1 MEANQVETFLK
12 LFMVTWQMARIY
24 ELKHPKFITAMDT
37 LYDNLTLILE
47 QRQEL
52 VVGIFGD
59 ELASGEDIFFEFS
72 KKVIAS
78 IDHLKNMGIEK
89 ITFTCDLQK
98 QELIEF
104 IAFLLTSNDEL
115 DRPAQEYLTLRGI
128 TRINV
133 DKLKASEGHRK
144 IKVKDVDI
152 KISHYR
158 ACVEN
163 SANIFEELLESG
175 AIDSLRLQFIS
186 RDIVKYFI
194 GDHRIFIELA
204 KIKGHDLATF
214 SHLLNVSA
222 LSVYFAYKLGFSRQD
237 CLDLG
242 TAGLFHDIGKLFITK
257 TILQKPNRLNSD
269 EFLKVKSHAVI
280 GAEILIPHRKV
291 ITEVPAL
298 VAFEHHRNFDG
309 SGYPKLPFVVK
320 SHLASLI
327 VSICDVYDALTSRRT
342 YKADYPPEAIYK
354 LMMRQRGTRY
364 HPELLDIFFKI
375 MGVWPKSSI
384 VKLNDSRIAIV
395 REINEDE
402 IFSPKVEVV
411 SSEPC
416 GLIDL
421 SKETDL
427 KIEKTLNTLFEG
439 QEYLERL

>member
-1 MEANQVETFLK
+1 M
-12 LFMVTWQMARIY
+12 
-24 ELKHPKFITAMDT
+24 
-37 LYDNLTLILE
+37 
-47 QRQEL
+47 
-52 VVGIFGD
+52 
-59 ELASGEDIFFEFS
+59 
-72 KKVIAS
+72 
-78 IDHLKNMGIEK
+78 
-89 ITFTCDLQK
+89 
-98 QELIEF
+98 
-104 IAFLLTSNDEL
+104 
-115 DRPAQEYLTLRGI
+115 
-128 TRINV
+128 
-133 DKLKASEGHRK
+133 
-144 IKVKDVDI
+144 
-152 KISHYR
+152 
-158 ACVEN
+158 
-163 SANIFEELLESG
+163 
-175 AIDSLRLQFIS
+175 
-186 RDIVKYFI
+186 
-194 GDHRIFIELA
+194 
-204 KIKGHDLATF
+204 
-214 SHLLNVSA
+214 
-222 LSVYFAYKLGFSRQD
+222 
-237 CLDLG
+237 
-242 TAGLFHDIGKLFITK
+242 
-257 TILQKPNRLNSD
+257 
-269 EFLKVKSHAVI
+269 
-280 GAEILIPHRKV
+280 